1 MPKNLLDHWYQRA
14 SNVVESNAVNSYIHK
29 AVMEMEPQ
37 EWRRHP
43 WVPLHGGLH
52 TMLHHELHSR
62 ALVFVERAIK
72 IGSIRVHCHHS
83 LARNYSHYNHHS
95 RQETSAPD
103 HAVVRSHRFPSHC
116 LSADIYCKSIYQL
129 KKLIEIVAGKHAL
142 SSLNNLT
149 DDSLYINEV
158 SCISVV
164 VVSTEAPGA
173 FYNGTLHHGW
183 RGHPNSTL

>member
-1 MPKNLLDHWYQRA
+1 
-14 SNVVESNAVNSYIHK
+14 
-29 AVMEMEPQ
+29 
-37 EWRRHP
+37 
-43 WVPLHGGLH
+43 
-52 TMLHHELHSR
+52 MLHHELHSR

-103 HAVVRSHRFPSHC
+103 HAVMRSHRFPSHC
-116 LSADIYCKSIYQL
+116 LSAEIYCKSIYQL

-142 SSLNNLT
+142 SSLNNLR

-158 SCISVV
+158 SCILMV

-173 FYNGTLHHGW
+173 FYNGDLHHGW
-183 RGHPNSTL
+183 RGHPNSTVYITWGLCLPFGTLTNRPVQRLQSTFKYGDKPTDLVLYQPEVN